1 MNWNKLESL
10 RIKKSTGLGKLSSN
24 AVGDLPSMV
33 SPSHTSFDGVP
44 KEPVYGHTKEIIT
57 WKFMLTID
65 QYPNGAI
72 YPRIFQ
78 IGKEKK
84 IGKKKARKKVKMKE
98 SKIQEVEEY

>member
-1 MNWNKLESL
+1 MNWNELKTL

-33 SPSHTSFDGVP
+33 SPSHTSFVEVP
-44 KEPVYGHTKEIIT
+44 KKPVGQSKEIVT
-57 WKFMLTID
+57 YKFMLTID
-65 QYPNGAI
+65 QYPNGAV

-84 IGKKKARKKVKMKE
+84 VGKKKARKKVKMQE
-98 SKIQEVEEY
+98 SIIQKGEEY